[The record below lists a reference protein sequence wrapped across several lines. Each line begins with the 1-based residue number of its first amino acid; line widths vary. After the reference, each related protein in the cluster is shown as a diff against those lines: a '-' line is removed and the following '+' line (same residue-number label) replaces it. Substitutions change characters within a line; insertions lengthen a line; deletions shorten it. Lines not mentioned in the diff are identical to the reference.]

1 MRSGIAVSGILAS
14 LCQQKVEKTIPTYV
28 QGTVIP
34 EMSDFMKRS
43 RESAR
48 MGMLFKFHG
57 SFEYW
62 FMGCVS
68 SVGIALG
75 GGASELNEQRTTI
88 SYLP

>member
-1 MRSGIAVSGILAS
+1 MLTS
-14 LCQQKVEKTIPTYV
+14 LCQQKVEKAIPTYV

-34 EMSDFMKRS
+34 EMSDLMKRS

-48 MGMLFKFHG
+48 MGILFKFQG

-68 SVGIALG
+68 SVGIAL
-75 GGASELNEQRTTI
+75 
-88 SYLP
+88 